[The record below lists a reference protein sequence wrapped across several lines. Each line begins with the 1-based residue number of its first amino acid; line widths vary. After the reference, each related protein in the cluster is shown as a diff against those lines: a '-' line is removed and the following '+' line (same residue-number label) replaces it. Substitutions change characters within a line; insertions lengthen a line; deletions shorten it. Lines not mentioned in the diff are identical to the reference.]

1 MANSTDA
8 KDAAMAKVRPGHKR
22 EFEFA
27 FRARS
32 EIRGYLGRTRSSRV
46 FSSPGNNGS
55 NSYNG
60 KKLKGYGIKK
70 VCQLEKA
77 EKVDVVDLEEAKVES
92 VTPLLSKNGDAGIV
106 EVKEI
111 EEAKEKVVECEER
124 NKGSLLILDKDLKEE
139 GDLCE
144 ERNNGLVTV
153 LMDVE
158 MEENEVLGSKSG
170 VEVKE
175 GYKDHPCEEGISGLV
190 LMDEDS
196 NAIVNRAFERKN
208 DCELKK
214 DDAREEGTSGL
225 SSVLVKNGE
234 GGDVNNSLHPVVVDG
249 DIKCKVEAEKPFRRF
264 TRSALKPKIETV
276 DISSSD
282 GVKVDDRGSS
292 SAAAATTTT
301 TTPTKMFSIDGSKK
315 FPTKLKD
322 LLDSGILEG
331 QKVKYL
337 RGAKV
342 RGPGEKGL
350 HGMVRE
356 SGILCFCDDCKGKE
370 VVTPAIFV
378 LHAGSSNK
386 RPPEYICLE
395 NGNTLCDVMNACK
408 NSSLDTLDEAIRLS
422 TGFSPSKKSNFC
434 LNCRGSITG
443 AGSRKSK
450 VLCSQ
455 CFGLK
460 DFQAS
465 SAPKTAKKER
475 TAKPH
480 SVPESSCN
488 LLKSSLSGS
497 KSQGRVTK
505 KDIRTHK
512 LVFEEEVLPD
522 GTEVGYYCQGKK
534 LLAGYKKGFGIF
546 CSCCNSEVSPSQFEA
561 HAGWAS
567 RRKPYLNIYT
577 SNGVS
582 LHELAISL
590 SKGRRHSIKEND
602 DLCQICR
609 DGGKLLCCDVCPRAF
624 HQECLS
630 LPSIPR
636 GKWYCKYC
644 LNTFEKEKFVERNA
658 NAIAAGRVAGV
669 DPIEQITRRCIRIV
683 KTFEAEVG
691 GCVFCR
697 GHDFERTFGPRTV
710 IICDQCEKEFHVGC
724 LKEHKMQ
731 DLKELPKGKWFCC
744 TGCERIHSALQKL
757 VIRGEEKLPDSSLN
771 FIKKHEESASE
782 SGCSDDV
789 RWRLLSKK
797 TDSSDVTEALLSDAV
812 AIFHECFDP
821 ITVDKSKRRRDDH
834 DFIPSMVKGGN
845 MKGQDLGGMYCAV
858 LLVNH
863 VVVSVAVVRIF
874 GQELAELPIVATSS
888 RWQGQGYFQ
897 TLFTC
902 IEKLLGFLNVKNLVL
917 PAAEEVGS
925 IWKNKFGFGAITQ
938 DELMEYRRRYQ
949 IMVFQGALMLQ
960 KPVPKCR
967 IVGKSEGG

>member
-1 MANSTDA
+1 MANGADA
-8 KDAAMAKVRPGHKR
+8 KDAAMAK
-22 EFEFA
+22 
-27 FRARS
+27 
-32 EIRGYLGRTRSSRV
+32 GRTRSSRV

-55 NSYNG
+55 NGNNS
-60 KKLKGYGIKK
+60 KKLKAYSRKK
-70 VCQLEKA
+70 GGLLEKGGEVA
-77 EKVDVVDLEEAKVES
+77 VLDLEETRVES
-92 VTPLLSKNGDAGIV
+92 LAPFLNSNGDGEIV
-106 EVKEI
+106 EVKEM
-111 EEAKEKVVECEER
+111 EEPKEKEVECEE
-124 NKGSLLILDKDLKEE
+124 K
-139 GDLCE
+139 
-144 ERNNGLVTV
+144 NNGLVLVSMDGDMRENGV
-153 LMDVE
+153 LE
-158 MEENEVLGSKSG
+158 YKSSG
-170 VEVKE
+170 EVKE
-175 GYKDHPCEEGISGLV
+175 GDKYHACEEGSRGLV

-196 NAIVNRAFERKN
+196 KETVNRVLQSKSGF
-208 DCELKK
+208 ELKK
-214 DDAREEGTSGL
+214 DDACEEGTSGL
-225 SSVLVKNGE
+225 SSVSVKNGE
-234 GGDVNNSLHPVVVDG
+234 GGYVNESSKPVAVNG
-249 DIKCKVEAEKPFRRF
+249 DSKCKVEEDKPFRRF

-282 GVKVDDRGSS
+282 GVKVDDAGSS
-292 SAAAATTTT
+292 SATAAIM
-301 TTPTKMFSIDGSKK
+301 TTPTKMLAIDGLKR

-337 RGAKV
+337 RGPKV

-350 HGMVRE
+350 NGLVKD
-356 SGILCFCDDCKGKE
+356 SGILCFCGDCKGKQ
-370 VVTPAIFV
+370 VVTPTIFE
-378 LHAGSSNK
+378 LHAGSANK

-395 NGNTLCDVMNACK
+395 NGNTLRDVMNACK

-422 TGFSPSKKSNFC
+422 SGITPSKKSNFC

-443 AGSRKSK
+443 AGTRKSK

-455 CFGLK
+455 CLELK
-460 DFQAS
+460 DSQAIS
-465 SAPKTAKKER
+465 TPKTDPKEG
-475 TAKPH
+475 TPKPPP
-480 SVPESSCN
+480 VPESSSD
-488 LLKSSLSGS
+488 LLKSSPSQS
-497 KSQGRVTK
+497 NSQGRLTK
-505 KDIRTHK
+505 KDIRMHK

-522 GTEVGYYCQGKK
+522 GTEVGYYSQGKK
-534 LLAGYKKGFGIF
+534 LLVGYKKGFGIF

-567 RRKPYLNIYT
+567 RRKPYLHIYT

-590 SKGRRHSIKEND
+590 SKCRRHTTKEND

-624 HQECLS
+624 HQVLVGCLGPVTTSS
-630 LPSIPR
+630 LTDYPVQCFFQSGLGGICRDDGTLVLELVGRLGIGKDKTSVNACMFSSIIYLKPA
-636 GKWYCKYC
+636 GSW
-644 LNTFEKEKFVERNA
+644 NA
-658 NAIAAGRVAGV
+658 NEKARINAFLYLQFLRPEGLQGI

-724 LKEHKMQ
+724 LKGTSDARPEGVANRKVHV
-731 DLKELPKGKWFCC
+731 E
-744 TGCERIHSALQKL
+744 
-757 VIRGEEKLPDSSLN
+757 SSL
-771 FIKKHEESASE
+771 E
-782 SGCSDDV
+782 SGGSDDI

-797 TDSSDVTEALLSDAV
+797 TDPSDVTESLLSEAV
-812 AIFHECFDP
+812 AIFHERFAP
-821 ITVDKSKRRRDDH
+821 ITEDKSKRKRDDH

-863 VVVSVAVVRIF
+863 VVESAAVIRIF

-888 RWQGQGYFQ
+888 KSQGQGYFQ

-917 PAAEEVGS
+917 PAAEEVES
-925 IWKNKFGFGAITQ
+925 IWTNKFGFSAITQ
-938 DELMEYRRRYQ
+938 DELMEYRKRYQ
-949 IMVFQGALMLQ
+949 IMVFQGSLMLQ
-960 KPVPKCR
+960 KLVPECR
-967 IVGKSEGG
+967 VVVKSEGG

>member
-32 EIRGYLGRTRSSRV
+32 EIHGYLGRTRSSRV

-60 KKLKGYGIKK
+60 KKLKGYGIKN

-77 EKVDVVDLEEAKVES
+77 EKVDVDLEAKVES

-111 EEAKEKVVECEER
+111 EEVKEKVVECEER
-124 NKGSLLILDKDLKEE
+124 NKGSLLILDNDLKEE

-144 ERNNGLVTV
+144 ERNNGSVTV
-153 LMDVE
+153 LMDGE

-175 GYKDHPCEEGISGLV
+175 GYKDHPFEEGISGLV

-249 DIKCKVEAEKPFRRF
+249 DS
-264 TRSALKPKIETV
+264 RS
-276 DISSSD
+276 
-282 GVKVDDRGSS
+282 
-292 SAAAATTTT
+292 
-301 TTPTKMFSIDGSKK
+301 
-315 FPTKLKD
+315 
-322 LLDSGILEG
+322 ILEG

-370 VVTPAIFV
+370 VVTPTIFV

-450 VLCSQ
+450 LLCSQ

-480 SVPESSCN
+480 SVPESSSN

-771 FIKKHEESASE
+771 FIKKHEESALE

-821 ITVDKSKRRRDDH
+821 ITVDKSKRKRDDH

-897 TLFTC
+897 TLFSC

-925 IWKNKFGFGAITQ
+925 IWKNKFGFGAISQ

-949 IMVFQGALMLQ
+949 IMLFQGALMLQ

-967 IVGKSEGG
+967 IVGSLLGIRVQ

>member
-8 KDAAMAKVRPGHKR
+8 KDAAMANVRPGHKR

-144 ERNNGLVTV
+144 ERNNESVTV
-153 LMDVE
+153 LMDGE
-158 MEENEVLGSKSG
+158 IEENEVLGSKSG

-214 DDAREEGTSGL
+214 DDAREEGKSGL
-225 SSVLVKNGE
+225 SSVLVKNVE
-234 GGDVNNSLHPVVVDG
+234 GGDVNISLHPVVVDG

-264 TRSALKPKIETV
+264 TRSALKPKIETL

-292 SAAAATTTT
+292 SAAAAAAAA

-342 RGPGEKGL
+342 
-350 HGMVRE
+350 
-356 SGILCFCDDCKGKE
+356 
-370 VVTPAIFV
+370 VTPAIFV

-395 NGNTLCDVMNACK
+395 NGKTLCDVMNACK

-480 SVPESSCN
+480 SVPESSSN
-488 LLKSSLSGS
+488 LLKSSLSGT

-821 ITVDKSKRRRDDH
+821 ITVDKSKRKRDDH

-874 GQELAELPIVATSS
+874 GQELAELPIVATSG

-949 IMVFQGALMLQ
+949 IMVFQGAIMLQ

>member
-1 MANSTDA
+1 M
-8 KDAAMAKVRPGHKR
+8 MH
-22 EFEFA
+22 
-27 FRARS
+27 AR
-32 EIRGYLGRTRSSRV
+32 
-46 FSSPGNNGS
+46 
-55 NSYNG
+55 
-60 KKLKGYGIKK
+60 K
-70 VCQLEKA
+70 
-77 EKVDVVDLEEAKVES
+77 
-92 VTPLLSKNGDAGIV
+92 
-106 EVKEI
+106 
-111 EEAKEKVVECEER
+111 
-124 NKGSLLILDKDLKEE
+124 
-139 GDLCE
+139 
-144 ERNNGLVTV
+144 GLVGCPPFRLRMAREDM
-153 LMDVE
+153 LM
-158 MEENEVLGSKSG
+158 S
-170 VEVKE
+170 
-175 GYKDHPCEEGISGLV
+175 HPSQLQ
-190 LMDEDS
+190 LMV
-196 NAIVNRAFERKN
+196 IVNVRWKRIN
-208 DCELKK
+208 L
-214 DDAREEGTSGL
+214 
-225 SSVLVKNGE
+225 
-234 GGDVNNSLHPVVVDG
+234 
-249 DIKCKVEAEKPFRRF
+249 FRRF

-282 GVKVDDRGSS
+282 GVKVDDAGSS
-292 SAAAATTTT
+292 SATAAIM
-301 TTPTKMFSIDGSKK
+301 TTPTKMLAIDGLKR

-337 RGAKV
+337 RGPKV

-350 HGMVRE
+350 NGLVKD
-356 SGILCFCDDCKGKE
+356 SGILCFCGDCKGKQ
-370 VVTPAIFV
+370 VVTPTIFE
-378 LHAGSSNK
+378 LHAGSANK

-395 NGNTLCDVMNACK
+395 NGNTLRDVMNACK

-422 TGFSPSKKSNFC
+422 IGITPSKKSNFC

-443 AGSRKSK
+443 AGTRKSK

-455 CFGLK
+455 CLELK
-460 DFQAS
+460 DSQAIS
-465 SAPKTAKKER
+465 TPKTDPKEG
-475 TAKPH
+475 TPKPPPA
-480 SVPESSCN
+480 PESSSD
-488 LLKSSLSGS
+488 LLKSSPSQS
-497 KSQGRVTK
+497 NSQGRLTK
-505 KDIRTHK
+505 KDIRMHK

-522 GTEVGYYCQGKK
+522 GTEVGYYSQGKK
-534 LLAGYKKGFGIF
+534 LLVGYKKGFGIF

-567 RRKPYLNIYT
+567 RRKPYLHIYT

-590 SKGRRHSIKEND
+590 SKCRRHTTKEND

-630 LPSIPR
+630 LPSIPK

-658 NAIAAGRVAGV
+658 NAIAAGRVAGI

-724 LKEHKMQ
+724 LKEHQMQ
-731 DLKELPKGKWFCC
+731 DLKELPTGKWFCC
-744 TGCERIHSALQKL
+744 DGCEKIHSALQKL
-757 VIRGEEKLPDSSLN
+757 VILGEEKLPDSSLN
-771 FIKKHEESASE
+771 YIKKQHVESSLE
-782 SGCSDDV
+782 SGGSDDI

-797 TDSSDVTEALLSDAV
+797 TDPSDVTESLLSEAV
-812 AIFHECFDP
+812 AIFHERFAP
-821 ITVDKSKRRRDDH
+821 ITEDKSKRKRDDH

-863 VVVSVAVVRIF
+863 VVESAAVIRIF

-888 RWQGQGYFQ
+888 KSQGQGYFQ

-917 PAAEEVGS
+917 PAAEEVES
-925 IWKNKFGFGAITQ
+925 IWTNKFGFSAITQ
-938 DELMEYRRRYQ
+938 DELMEYRKRYQ
-949 IMVFQGALMLQ
+949 IMVFQGSLMLQ
-960 KPVPKCR
+960 KLVPECR
-967 IVGKSEGG
+967 VVVKSEGG

>member
-1 MANSTDA
+1 MVFDLSINMANSTDA
-8 KDAAMAKVRPGHKR
+8 KDAGTAKVRPGHKR

-55 NSYNG
+55 DSYNG

-77 EKVDVVDLEEAKVES
+77 EKVDVVDLEESKVES
-92 VTPLLSKNGDAGIV
+92 VTPLLSKNGDTGIV
-106 EVKEI
+106 EAKEI

-144 ERNNGLVTV
+144 ERNNGSVTV
-153 LMDVE
+153 LMDGE

-175 GYKDHPCEEGISGLV
+175 GYKDHPCEEGIRGLV
-190 LMDEDS
+190 LTDEDS

-208 DCELKK
+208 DCELMK

-234 GGDVNNSLHPVVVDG
+234 GGDVNSSLHPVVVDG
-249 DIKCKVEAEKPFRRF
+249 DSKCKVEAEKPFRRF

-282 GVKVDDRGSS
+282 GVKVDEKGSS
-292 SAAAATTTT
+292 SAATTTT
-301 TTPTKMFSIDGSKK
+301 TTTTPAKMFSIDGSKK

-342 RGPGEKGL
+342 RGSGEKGL

-370 VVTPAIFV
+370 VVTPTVFV

-465 SAPKTAKKER
+465 SAPETAKKER

-480 SVPESSCN
+480 SVPESSSK

-609 DGGKLLCCDVCPRAF
+609 DGGKLLCCDVCPRSF

-782 SGCSDDV
+782 SGSSDDV
-789 RWRLLSKK
+789 RWRPLCKK

-821 ITVDKSKRRRDDH
+821 ITVDKSKRKRDDH

-845 MKGQDLGGMYCAV
+845 LKGQDLGGMYCAV

-888 RWQGQGYFQ
+888 RWQGQH
-897 TLFTC
+897 
-902 IEKLLGFLNVKNLVL
+902 V
-917 PAAEEVGS
+917 
-925 IWKNKFGFGAITQ
+925 
-938 DELMEYRRRYQ
+938 
-949 IMVFQGALMLQ
+949 
-960 KPVPKCR
+960 
-967 IVGKSEGG
+967 

>member
-1 MANSTDA
+1 MANGSEA
-8 KDAAMAKVRPGHKR
+8 KDAAVTKVRPGHKR

-32 EIRGYLGRTRSSRV
+32 EICGYLGRTRSSRV

-60 KKLKGYGIKK
+60 KKLKRYGLQK
-70 VCQLEKA
+70 VCQLE
-77 EKVDVVDLEEAKVES
+77 EKVDVADLEEAKIDS
-92 VTPLLSKNGDAGIV
+92 ATPLLSKNGDAGTV
-106 EVKEI
+106 EVEEI

-124 NKGSLLILDKDLKEE
+124 NKGSLPILDKDLKEE
-139 GDLCE
+139 GDSCE
-144 ERNNGLVTV
+144 ERNNGSVAV
-153 LMDVE
+153 LMDEE

-175 GYKDHPCEEGISGLV
+175 GDKDHPCEEGTGGLL

-196 NAIVNRAFERKN
+196 NGIVNRAFERNN

-214 DDAREEGTSGL
+214 DDACEEGTTGL
-225 SSVLVKNGE
+225 SSVLAKNGE
-234 GGDVNNSLHPVVVDG
+234 GGDVNRSLQPVVVDG
-249 DIKCKVEAEKPFRRF
+249 DSKCKVEVEKPFRRF

-282 GVKVDDRGSS
+282 GVKVDERGSS
-292 SAAAATTTT
+292 SAIAAAATTT
-301 TTPTKMFSIDGSKK
+301 PTKVFSIDGSKK
-315 FPTKLKD
+315 FPTKLQD

-350 HGMVRE
+350 HGVVRE

-378 LHAGSSNK
+378 LHAGIANK
-386 RPPEYICLE
+386 RPPEYIFLE

-408 NSSLDTLDEAIRLS
+408 NSSLDTLNEAIQLS
-422 TGFSPSKKSNFC
+422 IGSSPSKKSNFC
-434 LNCRGSITG
+434 LNCRGSTTG
-443 AGSRKSK
+443 AGTRKSK
-450 VLCSQ
+450 VLCGQ
-455 CFGLK
+455 CMRLK

-465 SAPKTAKKER
+465 SAPKTVKKER
-475 TAKPH
+475 TAEPH
-480 SVPESSCN
+480 SVPKSS
-488 LLKSSLSGS
+488 SSLSGS

-534 LLAGYKKGFGIF
+534 LLVGYKKGFGIF
-546 CSCCNSEVSPSQFEA
+546 CSCCNSEVSASQFEA

-644 LNTFEKEKFVERNA
+644 LNTFEKEKFVEHNA
-658 NAIAAGRVAGV
+658 NAIAAGRIAGV

-683 KTFEAEVG
+683 KTFEAEAG

-697 GHDFERTFGPRTV
+697 GHDFERMFGPRTV

-724 LKEHKMQ
+724 LKEHEMQ

-744 TGCERIHSALQKL
+744 AGCERIHSALQKL

-771 FIKKHEESASE
+771 FIKKHEESAPE

-797 TDSSDVTEALLSDAV
+797 TDSSDVSEALLSDAV

-821 ITVDKSKRRRDDH
+821 ITVDKSKRKRDDH

-845 MKGQDLGGMYCAV
+845 MKGQDLGGMHCAV

-863 VVVSVAVVRIF
+863 VVVSVAVVRVF

-902 IEKLLGFLNVKNLVL
+902 IEKLLGFLNVKNLIL
-917 PAAEEVGS
+917 PAAEEVES
-925 IWKNKFGFGAITQ
+925 IWKNKFGFSTITQ
-938 DELMEYRRRYQ
+938 DEVRVSDGIQEKVSDNGVSRGINAAKASSQM
-949 IMVFQGALMLQ
+949 
-960 KPVPKCR
+960 PNCR
-967 IVGKSEGG
+967 

>member
-1 MANSTDA
+1 MVFDLSINMANSTDA
-8 KDAAMAKVRPGHKR
+8 KDAGTAKVRPGHKR

-55 NSYNG
+55 DSYNG

-77 EKVDVVDLEEAKVES
+77 EKVDVVDLEESKVES
-92 VTPLLSKNGDAGIV
+92 VTPLLSKNGDTGIV
-106 EVKEI
+106 EAKEI

-144 ERNNGLVTV
+144 ERNNGSVTV
-153 LMDVE
+153 LMDGE

-175 GYKDHPCEEGISGLV
+175 GYKDHPCEEGIRGLV
-190 LMDEDS
+190 LTDEDS

-208 DCELKK
+208 DCELMK

-234 GGDVNNSLHPVVVDG
+234 GGDVNSSLHPVVVDG
-249 DIKCKVEAEKPFRRF
+249 DSKCKVEAEKPFRRF

-282 GVKVDDRGSS
+282 GVKVDEKGSS
-292 SAAAATTTT
+292 SAATTTT
-301 TTPTKMFSIDGSKK
+301 TTTTPAKMFSIDGSKK

-342 RGPGEKGL
+342 
-350 HGMVRE
+350 
-356 SGILCFCDDCKGKE
+356 
-370 VVTPAIFV
+370 VTPTVFV

-465 SAPKTAKKER
+465 SAPETAKKER

-480 SVPESSCN
+480 SVPESSSK

-609 DGGKLLCCDVCPRAF
+609 DGGKLLCCDVCPRSF

-782 SGCSDDV
+782 SGSSDDV
-789 RWRLLSKK
+789 RWRPLCKK

-821 ITVDKSKRRRDDH
+821 ITVDKSKRKRDDH

-845 MKGQDLGGMYCAV
+845 LKGQDLGGMYCAV

-967 IVGKSEGG
+967 IIGKSEGG

>member
-32 EIRGYLGRTRSSRV
+32 EIHGYLGRTRSSRV

-60 KKLKGYGIKK
+60 KKLKGYGIKN

-77 EKVDVVDLEEAKVES
+77 EKVDVDLEAKVES

-111 EEAKEKVVECEER
+111 EEVKEKVVECEER
-124 NKGSLLILDKDLKEE
+124 NKGSLLILDNDLKEE

-144 ERNNGLVTV
+144 ERNNGSVTV
-153 LMDVE
+153 LMDGE

-175 GYKDHPCEEGISGLV
+175 GYKDHPFEEGISGLV

-249 DIKCKVEAEKPFRRF
+249 DSRSKVEAEKPFRRF

-276 DISSSD
+276 DTSSSD

-292 SAAAATTTT
+292 SAAATTT

-370 VVTPAIFV
+370 VVTPTIFV

-443 AGSRKSK
+443 TGSRKSK
-450 VLCSQ
+450 LLCSQ

-480 SVPESSCN
+480 SVPESSSN

-821 ITVDKSKRRRDDH
+821 ITVDKSKRKRDDH

-897 TLFTC
+897 TLFSC

-925 IWKNKFGFGAITQ
+925 IWKNKFGFGAISQ

-949 IMVFQGALMLQ
+949 IMLFQGALMLQ

>member
-77 EKVDVVDLEEAKVES
+77 EKVDVVDLEEAKFES

-111 EEAKEKVVECEER
+111 EEEKEKVVECEER
-124 NKGSLLILDKDLKEE
+124 NNGSLLILDKDLKEE

-144 ERNNGLVTV
+144 ERNNGSVTV
-153 LMDVE
+153 LMDGE

-292 SAAAATTTT
+292 SAAAATTTN
-301 TTPTKMFSIDGSKK
+301 TPTKMFSIDGSKK

-434 LNCRGSITG
+434 WNCRGSITG

>member
-1 MANSTDA
+1 MANGTDA
-8 KDAAMAKVRPGHKR
+8 KDAAVAKVRPGHKR

-27 FRARS
+27 FRAHS
-32 EIRGYLGRTRSSRV
+32 EICGSLGRTRSSRV
-46 FSSPGNNGS
+46 SSSPGNNGS
-55 NSYNG
+55 NGNNS
-60 KKLKGYGIKK
+60 KKLKSSGRKK
-70 VCQLEKA
+70 GGLLEKGEEVA
-77 EKVDVVDLEEAKVES
+77 VIDLEEARVES
-92 VTPLLSKNGDAGIV
+92 LAPLLNNNGDGEIV
-106 EVKEI
+106 EVKEF
-111 EEAKEKVVECEER
+111 EEAKEKEVECEE
-124 NKGSLLILDKDLKEE
+124 N
-139 GDLCE
+139 
-144 ERNNGLVTV
+144 NNGPVPV
-153 LMDVE
+153 LMDGVMAE
-158 MEENEVLGSKSG
+158 SG
-170 VEVKE
+170 VIENKGGGEVKE
-175 GYKDHPCEEGISGLV
+175 GDKVHACEEGSSGLV
-190 LMDEDS
+190 LIDEDS
-196 NAIVNRAFERKN
+196 KATVNRVLESKS

-214 DDAREEGTSGL
+214 DDACEEGTSGL
-225 SSVLVKNGE
+225 SSVSVKNDE
-234 GGDVNNSLHPVVVDG
+234 GGYVNASFQPVVVNG
-249 DIKCKVEAEKPFRRF
+249 DSKCKVGEEKPLRRF
-264 TRSALKPKIETV
+264 TRSALKPKIEPL
-276 DISSSD
+276 DLSSSD
-282 GVKVDDRGSS
+282 GVKVDDTGSS
-292 SAAAATTTT
+292 YVAAITTP
-301 TTPTKMFSIDGSKK
+301 PTKMFAIHGLKK

-337 RGAKV
+337 RGPKV

-350 HGMVRE
+350 HGVVKE

-370 VVTPAIFV
+370 VVTPTIFE
-378 LHAGSSNK
+378 LHAGSANK
-386 RPPEYICLE
+386 RPPEYIFLE
-395 NGNTLCDVMNACK
+395 NGNTLRDVMNACK
-408 NSSLDTLDEAIRLS
+408 NSSLDILDEAIRLS
-422 TGFSPSKKSNFC
+422 IGFTPSKKSNFC
-434 LNCRGSITG
+434 LSCRGSITG
-443 AGSRKSK
+443 AGTRKSK

-455 CFGLK
+455 CLELK
-460 DFQAS
+460 DSQAI
-465 SAPKTAKKER
+465 SAPETDTKER
-475 TAKPH
+475 TPRPPP
-480 SVPESSCN
+480 VPESSSA
-488 LLKSSLSGS
+488 LLKSSPSRS
-497 KSQGRVTK
+497 NSQGRLTK
-505 KDIRTHK
+505 KDIRMHK

-522 GTEVGYYCQGKK
+522 GTEVGYYSQGKK
-534 LLAGYKKGFGIF
+534 LLVGYKKGFGIF

-567 RRKPYLNIYT
+567 RRKPYLHIYT

-590 SKGRRHSIKEND
+590 SKCRRHSTKEND

-609 DGGKLLCCDVCPRAF
+609 DGGKLLCCDACPRAF

-630 LPSIPR
+630 LPSIPK

-658 NAIAAGRVAGV
+658 NAIAAGRVAGT

-724 LKEHKMQ
+724 LKEHQLQ
-731 DLKELPKGKWFCC
+731 DLKAICELPTGKWFCC

-771 FIKKHEESASE
+771 FIKKKHEESASE
-782 SGCSDDV
+782 SGGGGDI

-797 TDSSDVTEALLSDAV
+797 TDPSDVTESLLSEAV
-812 AIFHECFDP
+812 AIFHERFAP
-821 ITVDKSKRRRDDH
+821 ITVDKTKRKRDDH
-834 DFIPSMVKGGN
+834 DFIPSMVKGGD

-863 VVVSVAVVRIF
+863 EVVSAAVMRIF

-888 RWQGQGYFQ
+888 KLQGQGYFQ

-917 PAAEEVGS
+917 PAAEEVES
-925 IWKNKFGFGAITQ
+925 IWTNKFGFSSITQ
-938 DELMEYRRRYQ
+938 DELMEYRKSYQ
-949 IMVFQGALMLQ
+949 IMEFQGSLMLQ

-967 IVGKSEGG
+967 VVGKSEGG

>member
-32 EIRGYLGRTRSSRV
+32 EIHGYLGRTRSSRV

-77 EKVDVVDLEEAKVES
+77 EKVDVDLEAKVES
-92 VTPLLSKNGDAGIV
+92 ATPLSSKNGDAGIV

-111 EEAKEKVVECEER
+111 EEVKEKVVECEER
-124 NKGSLLILDKDLKEE
+124 NKGSLLILDNDLKEE

-144 ERNNGLVTV
+144 ERNNGPVTV
-153 LMDVE
+153 LMDGE

-175 GYKDHPCEEGISGLV
+175 GYKDHPFEEGISGLV
-190 LMDEDS
+190 LMGEDS

-234 GGDVNNSLHPVVVDG
+234 GGDVNSSLHPVVVDG
-249 DIKCKVEAEKPFRRF
+249 DSKSKVEAEKPFRRF

-276 DISSSD
+276 DTSSSD

-292 SAAAATTTT
+292 SAAATTT

-370 VVTPAIFV
+370 VVTPTIFV

-443 AGSRKSK
+443 AGPRKSK
-450 VLCSQ
+450 LLCSQ

-480 SVPESSCN
+480 SFPESSSN

-522 GTEVGYYCQGKK
+522 GTEVGYYCQGKATRRD
-534 LLAGYKKGFGIF
+534 LAF
-546 CSCCNSEVSPSQFEA
+546 SA
-561 HAGWAS
+561 HAAIL
-567 RRKPYLNIYT
+567 RLAHLNLKLMLVGHRVE
-577 SNGVS
+577 SP
-582 LHELAISL
+582 ISL

-821 ITVDKSKRRRDDH
+821 ITVDKSKRKRDDH

-897 TLFTC
+897 TLFSC

-925 IWKNKFGFGAITQ
+925 IWKNKFGFGVISQ
-938 DELMEYRRRYQ
+938 DEEKVSDNVVSRGINAAKASPQ
-949 IMVFQGALMLQ
+949 
-960 KPVPKCR
+960 VPNCR
-967 IVGKSEGG
+967 

>member
-77 EKVDVVDLEEAKVES
+77 EKVDVVDLEEAKFES

-111 EEAKEKVVECEER
+111 EEEKEKVVECEER
-124 NKGSLLILDKDLKEE
+124 NNGSLLILDKDLKEE

-144 ERNNGLVTV
+144 ERNNGSVTV
-153 LMDVE
+153 LMDGE

-292 SAAAATTTT
+292 SAAAATTTN
-301 TTPTKMFSIDGSKK
+301 TPTKMFSIDGSKK

-434 LNCRGSITG
+434 WNCRGSITG

-888 RWQGQGYFQ
+888 RWQGQH
-897 TLFTC
+897 
-902 IEKLLGFLNVKNLVL
+902 V
-917 PAAEEVGS
+917 
-925 IWKNKFGFGAITQ
+925 
-938 DELMEYRRRYQ
+938 
-949 IMVFQGALMLQ
+949 
-960 KPVPKCR
+960 
-967 IVGKSEGG
+967 